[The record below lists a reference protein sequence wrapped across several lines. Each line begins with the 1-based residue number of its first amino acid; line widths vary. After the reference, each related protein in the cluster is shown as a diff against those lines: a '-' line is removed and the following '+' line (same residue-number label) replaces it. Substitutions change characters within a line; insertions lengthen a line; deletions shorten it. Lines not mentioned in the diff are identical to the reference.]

1 MTKIFAISNQKGG
14 VGKSTTTYHLGRAAV
29 TQGRRVLVVDLDPQ
43 GNSTAALA
51 EIDADQVGL
60 ADVLSAR
67 APETATDVIIPSIWE
82 GLDVLPT
89 SGATL
94 ELVRDEL
101 IIAGAGREGRLRDAL
116 TTVASSYDLVLID
129 CPPSLDQLTIN
140 GLTAAEAVIVVTQA
154 KKWSLDGLARLLDTI
169 ELTRRYYNPALAI
182 AGVMM
187 NQVERSTLAD
197 AHWIRELKSA
207 VGAREIPLFEPAIPK
222 SVTLSDSL
230 EAAVGLDEWGTSKA
244 NDLHHLYTTHLTRL
258 EGQTIG

>member
-1 MTKIFAISNQKGG
+1 MTTIYAICNQKGG
-14 VGKSTTTYHLGRAAV
+14 VGKSTTTYHLSRAAV

-51 EIDADQVGL
+51 DVAADQAGL
-60 ADVLSAR
+60 ADVLSSR
-67 APETATDVIIPSIWE
+67 TTETAREVIIPSIWE

-101 IIAGAGREGRLRDAL
+101 VIAGAGREGRLRDAL
-116 TTVASSYDLVLID
+116 AEVASSYDLVLID

-182 AGVMM
+182 AGVLM
-187 NQVERSTLAD
+187 NHVERSTLAD
-197 AHWIRELKSA
+197 AHWIRELKTA
-207 VGAREIPLFEPAIPK
+207 VAERDIRLFEPPIPK

-230 EAAVGLDEWGTSKA
+230 EAAVGLDEWGTTKGQ
-244 NDLHHLYTTHLTRL
+244 DLHRLYTTHLSRL
-258 EGQTIG
+258 EGSTNG